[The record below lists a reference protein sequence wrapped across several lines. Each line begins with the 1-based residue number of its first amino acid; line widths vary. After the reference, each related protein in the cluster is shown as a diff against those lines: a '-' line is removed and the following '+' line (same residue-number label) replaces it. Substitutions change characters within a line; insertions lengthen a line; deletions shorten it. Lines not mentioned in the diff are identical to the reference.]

1 MRPKD
6 PFVYFDLGKVMVE
19 FEHAKAVE
27 QLAALAPCSVEQ
39 VRDVAFTSG
48 LQNEYET
55 GLINSDA
62 YCQRVNSLLN
72 ANLPREQILEAISDI
87 FTVNQPIL
95 ETLQWL
101 RDRRIPMGILS
112 NTCSAHWDWIVVQNW
127 PIPGDWF
134 ELQVLSY
141 EVRSMK
147 PDARIYEVCEER
159 ARRGASDLFFTD
171 DRIENIEAAQNRGWS
186 TYHFGNAQDLIYKL
200 QSWLE
205 GSWKVE

>member
-1 MRPKD
+1 MRPQN

-19 FEHAKAVE
+19 FEHEKAVE
-27 QLAALAPCSVEQ
+27 QLATLVSCSVDL
-39 VRDVAFTSG
+39 VREVAFTSG

-55 GLINSDA
+55 GLIDSDT
-62 YCQRVNSLLN
+62 YCKRVNSLLN
-72 ANLPREQILEAISDI
+72 ANLPREQVLEAISDI

-95 ETLQWL
+95 DALQWL
-101 RDRRIPMGILS
+101 RDCRIPMGILS
-112 NTCSAHWDWIVVQNW
+112 NTCSAHWDWIVAQNW

-147 PDARIYEVCEER
+147 PDARIYEVCEGR
-159 ARRGASDLFFTD
+159 SGRGPSDLFFTD
-171 DRIENIEAAQNRGWS
+171 DRIENIEAAQNRGWG
-186 TYHFGNAQDLIYKL
+186 TYHYGNAQDLIYKL

-205 GSWKVE
+205 G